1 MEQDLKQILCD
12 SYQRYLLFHQQKS
25 LIFLRLNSFLLS
37 SFAERPAVYVSPILC
52 IPRILPIPAHPL
64 AKRPKGTQYVP
75 TRVNIRP
82 EEHDDL
88 RFLPF
93 SEASGRVMILPRLSE
108 YYSRT
113 PFNESSHSEQIIGN
127 RELSDYLMLDLIRL
141 NPDFSVQIVAKL
153 LGKSANLIQE
163 LRSDVRL
170 NYLHPVV
177 FSETVVKSLESKF
190 CRTCKT
196 ISCFLHFPCT
206 TKMVLEDPFSG
217 SATEKVEDRGRA
229 LLHKVDPK
237 GWKNLWFQWKS
248 SSESSGQWLRAHRC
262 SDINA
267 CWVRN
272 TADYVPGQADKWI
285 AKILLQKG
293 IANPCLLAEF
303 ACISCPQAASI
314 LHSLKPP
321 PHKPLRLEELGTYF
335 PAGDNTQYPPEIQN
349 SKEPSTCSCA
359 VCTPDVCPCLDN
371 RSESRKIC
379 EKFCECV
386 QCERKFL
393 GCNCKYGGCLTAS
406 CVCYANQRECD
417 PDICLSCCAGV
428 LAHSPHAKDVETKG
442 KKESWVACLN
452 TVIQSCK
459 HKRTAIAQSAISAAG
474 FGLYTLEDIKA
485 EEFITEYTGELI
497 SDPEA
502 LRRGIMYDSQEH
514 SYIFSLTSEESLDAM
529 LAGNKMRFANHR
541 SGGEE
546 NCFGKTLR
554 VMGNTCVALYAKVDI
569 PKGSE
574 LFFDYQYQKG
584 EVKYTWFINYVKE
597 LEERKRGKKKAKL

>member
-1 MEQDLKQILCD
+1 MEQELKQMLCD
-12 SYQRYLLFHQQKS
+12 SYQRYLSFHLQQS
-25 LIFLRLNSFLLS
+25 LTLLRLNSFLLS
-37 SFAERPAVYVSPILC
+37 SFAERPAVYVSAVLC
-52 IPRILPIPAHPL
+52 IPRILPIPASPL

-82 EEHDDL
+82 EEHEDL

-93 SEASGRVMILPRLSE
+93 SEVSGKVMLLPKLNE
-108 YYSRT
+108 FYSRT

-127 RELSDYLMLDLIRL
+127 RQLSDYLMLDLLRL
-141 NPDFSVQIVAKL
+141 NPEFSVQVVAKL

-206 TKMVLEDPFSG
+206 TKTVLEDPFSG
-217 SATEKVEDRGRA
+217 PAEKVEDKGRA
-229 LLHKVDPK
+229 LLQKVDPK
-237 GWKNLWFQWKS
+237 GWKNAWFQWKC
-248 SSESSGQWLRAHRC
+248 SSEGSGQWLRAHRC
-262 SDINA
+262 SSRSS
-267 CWVRN
+267 CWKYSEVVF
-272 TADYVPGQADKWI
+272 VPGQVEKWI

-293 IANPCLLAEF
+293 VANPCILAEF

-314 LHSLKPP
+314 THSLKQHPP
-321 PHKPLRLEELGTYF
+321 RPLRLEDLGTTF
-335 PAGDNTQYPPEIQN
+335 PAGDSTQYPAEITN

-359 VCTPDVCPCLDN
+359 VCTPDVCPCLDG
-371 RSESRKIC
+371 RPESRKIC

-386 QCERKFL
+386 QCERRFL
-393 GCNCKYGGCLTAS
+393 GCNCKYGGCTS
-406 CVCYANQRECD
+406 NTCVCYANQRECD

-428 LAHSPHAKDVETKG
+428 LAHSVHAKQVTTKG
-442 KKESWVACLN
+442 KKESWVVCLN
-452 TVIQSCK
+452 TVIQSCR

-474 FGLYTLEDIKA
+474 FGLYALEDIKSD
-485 EEFITEYTGELI
+485 EFITEYTGELI

-514 SYIFSLTSEESLDAM
+514 SYIFSLTAEESLDAM

-546 NCFGKTLR
+546 NCYGKTLR
-554 VMGNTCVALYAKVDI
+554 VMGNTCVALYAKQDI
-569 PKGSE
+569 AKGTE

-584 EVKYTWFINYVKE
+584 DVKYAWFISYIKE
-597 LEERKRGKKKAKL
+597 LEERKKGKKKGKA